1 MSFAADRAR
10 VRVPATSGNLGP
22 GFDAL
27 GMAHG
32 IWDEVEVRATT
43 GATSVVVEGEGAGSL
58 PDGEDHL
65 IVKSIRLALAYLDLP
80 QVGLELHARN
90 SIRHGRGLGS
100 SAAAAV
106 AGLLLARGLV
116 AGTGADGRPI
126 LEDVLTDEEILR
138 LATELE
144 GHPDNAAPAIFG
156 GAVASW
162 SDDNGTHSVP
172 LRVNPELRPTLLV
185 PEETLP
191 TAQARAALPASVP
204 HKDAAFNL
212 GRTALLTVALDR
224 RPDLLLPA
232 TEDRLHQDY
241 RASGMPH
248 SMELVR
254 RLRGEGHPAVISGAG
269 PTVLVFAQLPTEL
282 RDELA
287 AAGWQPHD
295 VGIAGPAHLVREEE
309 PRWTVR

>member
-43 GATSVVVEGEGAGSL
+43 GASSVVVEGEGADTL
-58 PDGEDHL
+58 PTGEDHL
-65 IVKSIRLALAYLDLP
+65 VVRALRLALAYLDMP
-80 QVGLELHARN
+80 QVGVELRARN
-90 SIRHGRGLGS
+90 AIRHGRGLGS

-106 AGLLLARGLV
+106 AGILLARGLV
-116 AGTGADGRPI
+116 AGTGADGRPV
-126 LEDVLTDEEILR
+126 DASVLPDEEVLA

-162 SDDNGTHSVP
+162 LDDTGAHAVS
-172 LRVNPELRPTLLV
+172 LRVDPALRTTLLV
-185 PEETLP
+185 PDETLP
-191 TAQARAALPASVP
+191 TSTARAALPASVP
-204 HKDAAFNL
+204 HRDAAFNL

-241 RASGMPH
+241 RANAMPH
-248 SMELVR
+248 TAAMLK
-254 RLRGEGHPAVISGAG
+254 RLRREGHPAVVSGAG
-269 PTVLVFAQLPTEL
+269 PTVLVFGALPEAEIAQVAT
-282 RDELA
+282 R
-287 AAGWQPHD
+287 GWRHHD
-295 VGIAGPAHLVREEE
+295 VGIAGPAHLVPEAE